1 LGTARRVNEFLP
13 ESSAAMPE
21 ETRRFEKDER
31 LGKEERTAVT
41 LIAAAVEDRRRSK

>member
-1 LGTARRVNEFLP
+1 MSEFLP

-21 ETRRFEKDER
+21 ETSRLEKEER

-41 LIAAAVEDRRRSK
+41 LMAAAVEDRRRSK